1 MHASGSSIPRFFL
14 LAGLLGLASCGG
26 GGAAGGGSSSPQMHD
41 PQSMQGMDMEQMME
55 HCRQMQ
61 AMDRSQMGPD
71 MQQMMQ
77 QCEAMMRSHGGG
89 SATGS
94 GSP

>member
-1 MHASGSSIPRFFL
+1 MHRSGSSIPLFL
-14 LAGLLGLASCGG
+14 VFAGLLGLASCGG
-26 GGAAGGGSSSPQMHD
+26 AGGGSSSPQTHD
-41 PQSMQGMDMEQMME
+41 PQSMQGMNMEQMME

-61 AMDRSQMGPD
+61 GMDRSRLSPD

-89 SATGS
+89 AAPGTS
-94 GSP
+94 SP

>member
-1 MHASGSSIPRFFL
+1 MHASGSSIRRFFL
-14 LAGLLGLASCGG
+14 LAGFLGLASCGG
-26 GGAAGGGSSSPQMHD
+26 GTADGGSSSPQTHD
-41 PQSMQGMDMEQMME
+41 PQSMQGMDMDQMME

-61 AMDRSQMGPD
+61 AMDRSRMSPD
-71 MQQMMQ
+71 TQQMMQ

-89 SATGS
+89 SAPGS

>member
-1 MHASGSSIPRFFL
+1 MHRSGSSIPLFL
-14 LAGLLGLASCGG
+14 VFAGLLGLASC
-26 GGAAGGGSSSPQMHD
+26 AGGGSSSPQAHD
-41 PQSMQGMDMEQMME
+41 PQSMQGMDMDQMME

-61 AMDRSQMGPD
+61 GMDRSRMSPD